1 MDGEIDEG
9 DCFVCFVSFHLV
21 VWRRRAVC
29 IAYSKSACKFRPP
42 RERACLVL
50 VQTRLLYCH
59 QSAMET
65 RSGHLGGICRENH
78 AEPVHT
84 GVHMY
89 VSKSEVTR
97 IQKHKL
103 QRLLWGW
110 NQSAKAQTCRQT
122 VETDSPYLAFHT
134 TIHANRRESGM
145 RHPSG
150 DKAVKCRLPHQN
162 VACAR

>member
-1 MDGEIDEG
+1 MFRILPSGHVEKA
-9 DCFVCFVSFHLV
+9 
-21 VWRRRAVC
+21 RRLHRIFQISLQIPSATRACLSCARADTTIVKLLSIC
-29 IAYSKSACKFRPP
+29 IVNPVRPP
-42 RERACLVL
+42 RRNLSRESRRACSYWC
-50 VQTRLLYCH
+50 T
-59 QSAMET
+59 
-65 RSGHLGGICRENH
+65 
-78 AEPVHT
+78 
-84 GVHMY
+84 Y
-89 VSKSEVTR
+89 VTKPEVTR
-97 IQKHKL
+97 IPKHKL

-145 RHPSG
+145 RHPGG